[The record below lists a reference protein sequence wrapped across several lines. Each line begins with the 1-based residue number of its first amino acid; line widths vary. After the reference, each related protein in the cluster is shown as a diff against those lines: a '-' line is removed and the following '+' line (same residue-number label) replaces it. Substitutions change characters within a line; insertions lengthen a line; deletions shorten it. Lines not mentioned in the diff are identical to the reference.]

1 MFADTKH
8 LPDTRAACAANG
20 YRRPTGARP
29 QADPEALEMKPAG
42 IPHPPLPRTPVLD
55 WSSFSRVDQAPD
67 VPSLDDVGYST
78 VTTSGRAAIYQ
89 ALRQLRL
96 TPGSAVLVPTYHC
109 PTMIAPVVLANLELA
124 YFPIRSDGLPNLNN
138 IDSAAAGRAKAM
150 IVSHYF
156 GFGRSL
162 AEVREWC
169 DERRIALIEDCAHC
183 YFGHAGERPVGTWGD
198 YSTASLSKFFPIPEG
213 GVLASAR
220 RPIPDLGLSPQG
232 LKRQLKDWA
241 NVLES
246 AITHGRLAG
255 INRALASL
263 FRLKDRFGQAKPE
276 GGGGV
281 DPAATSMM
289 RVCDMDRI
297 SHAPTT
303 AARTLKAILPRGQI
317 ITRRRRNFAL
327 YARHLGHVPGARP
340 LFPQAAAEAVPYVFP
355 LWVDDAD
362 RVYRALRERQFPVF
376 RWDRIWPDMPL
387 VRDDLGPSW
396 SHHVLQL
403 LCHQDLSE
411 EDITRT
417 SLATIELLSEL

>member
-1 MFADTKH
+1 MFANTKH
-8 LPDTRAACAANG
+8 LADTRPSCAANG

-29 QADPEALEMKPAG
+29 QADLEALKMNPAG
-42 IPHPPLPRTPVLD
+42 NPNPPLPRTPVLD
-55 WSSFSRVDQAPD
+55 WSSFSPIDQAPD
-67 VPSLDDVGYST
+67 LPCIDDVGYSA

-109 PTMIAPVVLANLELA
+109 PTMIAPVVLANLEPA
-124 YFPIRSDGLPNLNN
+124 YFPIRSDGLPNLNS
-138 IDSAAAGRAKAM
+138 IDSAAARRAKAM

-169 DERRIALIEDCAHC
+169 DERRIALIEDCAHS
-183 YFGHAGERPVGTWGD
+183 YFGYAGERPVGTWGD

-246 AITHGRLAG
+246 AIAHERLAG
-255 INRALASL
+255 INRALACL
-263 FRLKDRFGQAKPE
+263 FRLKGRFGQVKPE
-276 GGGGV
+276 SDRSV
-281 DPAATSMM
+281 DPSATSMM
-289 RVCDMDRI
+289 RVCDMGRI

-303 AARTLKAILPRGQI
+303 AARALKAILPRGQI

-327 YARHLGHVPGARP
+327 YARHLGQVPGARP
-340 LFPQAAAEAVPYVFP
+340 LFPHAAAEAVPYVFP

-376 RWDRIWPDMPL
+376 RWDRIWPDMPP

-417 SLATIELLSEL
+417 SLATIELLSEF